1 MHHSIPLTEEQNG
14 IMLDWVQHPDLTQ
27 YNVCCLHSCPPS
39 VDAEKLYLCLKRM
52 VERHDIFYTRIAH
65 VNEGFCQYTDRSQQL
80 ELDYVEMDEA
90 DFEAYKHNYIRP
102 INVFR
107 DALVHMAIVK
117 TQEHVHFIIDASHLI
132 IDGVSCS
139 LIWKELTEEYLQ
151 QQDESSSAIQ
161 PTPLGI
167 YVTKEQEQLHSPAYQ
182 QAEAFY
188 KKAFEGYTMTRIP
201 SPHPEAIGAFIS
213 TGTKMEKTEVEEF
226 CKAYGLSPNI
236 LFMAASAIALSA
248 FSGEQ
253 RVAFYSV
260 NHGRSDRQIREA
272 IGMFVKTM
280 PFKADLTNG
289 DMPVL
294 DFVRDFKHQMMS
306 NIRYGTYPFTHFC
319 RELKIQ
325 PENSFNFHVT
335 AKNATIGDLTVDAE
349 QYYSGPTADSM
360 TTGVWDK
367 DDNYEIEIVYNDQRY
382 DHWTM
387 QQMANTIRN
396 ITENIML
403 HPDATLA
410 TLPLVTE
417 NEAHHI
423 LEVSTGE
430 QLPAPADY
438 EHDFVSMFRHQV
450 QLTPT
455 ATALVDLA
463 GSLTYEELDRQST
476 LLAHHLIAE
485 KGVTAGDRIVIKM
498 PRCKEFMVAVIAV
511 MKAGACYVPIDI
523 NYPNERVRYIIT
535 DCDARCILTSLG
547 PQGHLPEQE
556 LLTLNPE
563 LSPLPAYIIYTS
575 GSTGQPKGVVI
586 SHSALASFIRTCRHT
601 YQLTSDD
608 RILCHASFSFDA
620 SVEDLFPIL
629 TCGGELHIM
638 DEAMRTDLPA
648 ISTYIEEHHITGGN
662 YTTAFGEL
670 LLMSYPELPLR
681 YITLGGERLDRMP
694 QGLTCRFFNSYGPT
708 EFTVDA
714 TFWEAPENQLQL
726 STINYQLSTIKETTP
741 PIGRPVCDC
750 QALVLD
756 YFGRLLPLGCPGELC
771 LSGPQIADGYWKR
784 PELTAERFV
793 DGKFRTGD
801 FVRWNEE
808 HQLEYIGRHDRLVK
822 LNGFRIELGEIE
834 AAIMAQPNIVQ
845 AVVLVREV
853 NGRSALRDACQSKN
867 ARLCAW
873 FTATKPV
880 DCVELKAALSQSMPH
895 YMIPTIY
902 QQIDAIPLTANDKV
916 DEQKLPTD
924 HLSLHSQD
932 HLSLHSSSLPFTPP
946 HSPLEFLLHNIVCET
961 LGLESVSVEADL
973 FSDLGLTSLQAASV
987 AFKAM
992 KQGLDINVST
1002 LYSARTIRQVIASS
1016 SSSQKNNG
1024 DAELPTMVLI
1034 CGYPHQHPHFDAF
1047 IEIFSK
1053 RFSIFVIDSFI
1064 EAFRG
1069 GKPVSYER
1077 LMEQYVD
1084 IVNRE
1089 LGNRTISVIAGWCFG
1104 GELALLLAQRIKERI
1119 HSPRVLVLDGI
1130 YRHSDFVEV
1139 IPESAKSNETL
1150 VDYIRISNGLALQ
1163 LPEPLYNGE
1172 ALFCFAGIIP
1182 PYRSS
1187 DFPDQL
1193 LTPAEEEE
1201 LRRLSDKNE
1210 ALWRQ
1215 HYPHASFYR
1224 LDHHHY
1230 EFLSRENLLDVAQVL
1245 KNHWNL

>member
-1 MHHSIPLTEEQNG
+1 MPHSIPLTEEQNG

-39 VDAEKLYLCLKRM
+39 VDAEKLYQCLIRM

-65 VNEGFCQYTDRSQQL
+65 DDEGFCQYIDRSQQL

-90 DFEAYKHNYIRP
+90 DFDAYKHNYIRP

-139 LIWKELTEEYLQ
+139 LIWNELTKEYLQ
-151 QQDESSSAIQ
+151 QQDDNSSAIQ

-167 YVTKEQEQLHSPAYQ
+167 YVAKEQEQLHSPAYQ

-201 SPHPEAIGAFIS
+201 SPHPEAIGEFICAV
-213 TGTKMEKTEVEEF
+213 TKMQKTEVEAF
-226 CKAYGLSPNI
+226 CKSYGLSPNI
-236 LFMAASAIALSA
+236 LFMAASAIAFSA

-289 DMPVL
+289 DQPIL

-306 NIRYGTYPFTHFC
+306 NIRYGVYPFNHFC

-335 AKNATIGDLTVDAE
+335 AKNATIGDLPVDAE
-349 QYYSGPTADSM
+349 QYYSGPVADSM
-360 TTGVWDK
+360 TAGVWDK
-367 DDNYEIEIVYNDQRY
+367 GDNYEIEIVYNDQRY
-382 DHWTM
+382 DHWLM
-387 QQMANTIRN
+387 QQLANTIRS
-396 ITENIML
+396 ITENIMC

-417 NEAHHI
+417 DEARDI
-423 LEVSTGE
+423 LEVSTGDS
-430 QLPAPADY
+430 LPSPADY
-438 EHDFVSMFRHQV
+438 ELDFVSMFCHQA
-450 QLTPT
+450 QLSPT
-455 ATALVDLA
+455 AIALVDHV
-463 GSLTYEELDRQST
+463 GSLTYEELDRQSS
-476 LLAHHLIAE
+476 LLAHHLISE
-485 KGVTAGDRIVIKM
+485 KGVTAGDRVVIKM
-498 PRCKEFMVAVIAV
+498 SRCKEFMVAVIAV
-511 MKAGACYVPIDI
+511 MKAGACYVPVD
-523 NYPNERVRYIIT
+523 PNLPAERIQYIVNDSCARLIVNDEWIT
-535 DCDARCILTSLG
+535 SQTSNLK
-547 PQGHLPEQE
+547 PQTSNLKPQTSN
-556 LLTLNPE
+556 LKSQTSNL
-563 LSPLPAYIIYTS
+563 AYIIYTS
-575 GSTGQPKGVVI
+575 GSTGLPKGVVI
-586 SHSALASFIRTCRHT
+586 SHRALASFVRTCRHT
-601 YQLTSDD
+601 YQLTSAD

-629 TCGGELHIM
+629 TCGGELHIL
-638 DEAMRTDLPA
+638 DEAIRTDLPA
-648 ISTYIEEHHITGGN
+648 IKTYIEEHHITGGN

-670 LLMSYPELPLR
+670 LLMSYPDLPLR
-681 YITLGGERLDRMP
+681 YVTLGGERLDRMP

-714 TFWEAPENQLQL
+714 TFWEAPQQTSNLH
-726 STINYQLSTIKETTP
+726 SSTP

-756 YFGRLLPLGCPGELC
+756 ERGRILPLGCPGELC
-771 LSGPQIADGYWKR
+771 LSGPQIADGYWQR

-801 FVRWNEE
+801 FVRWQSIPANLNPQTSL
-808 HQLEYIGRHDRLVK
+808 QLEYIGRHDRLVK
-822 LNGFRIELGEIE
+822 LYGFRIELGEIE
-834 AAIMAQPNIVQ
+834 AAIMAQPHIVQ
-845 AVVLVREV
+845 AIVLVRVV
-853 NGRSALRDACQSKN
+853 NGN
-867 ARLCAW
+867 TRLCAW
-873 FTATKPV
+873 FTANQPV
-880 DCVELKAALSQSMPH
+880 DTTQLKASLSQSMPH
-895 YMIPTIY
+895 YMIPAIY
-902 QQIDAIPLTANDKV
+902 QQIDTIPLTTNGKI
-916 DEQKLPTD
+916 DEQKLPTE
-924 HLSLHSQD
+924 HLTLHSP
-932 HLSLHSSSLPFTPP
+932 SLLTHNSSLLT
-946 HSPLEFLLHNIVCET
+946 HNSPLESLLHDIVCET

-973 FSDLGLTSLQAASV
+973 FSDLALSSLQAASV

-1002 LYSARTIRQVIASS
+1002 LYRARTIRQVVAASS
-1016 SSSQKNNG
+1016 SSQENIG
-1024 DAELPTMVLI
+1024 DTALPLMLLI

-1089 LGNRTISVIAGWCFG
+1089 LRNRTISVIVGWCFG
-1104 GELALLLAQRIKERI
+1104 GELALLLAQRIKEQFN
-1119 HSPRVLVLDGI
+1119 SPRVLVLDGI

-1139 IPESAKSNETL
+1139 VPESAKNDETL
-1150 VDYIRISNGLALQ
+1150 VDYIRISNALALQ
-1163 LPEPLYNGE
+1163 LPEPLYDGD
-1172 ALFCFAGIIP
+1172 ALFCYAGIIP

-1187 DFPDQL
+1187 DFPDLL

-1201 LRRLSDKNE
+1201 LRRLSRENE
-1210 ALWRQ
+1210 TLWRQ
-1215 HYPHASFYR
+1215 HYPNAGFYQLSR
-1224 LDHHHY
+1224 HHY
-1230 EFLSRENLLDVAQVL
+1230 EFLSRENLLDVAQIL